1 MLGRHVYRVTPG
13 AAGWTVRKEGEI
25 EVRSSFAQ
33 REQALAEACRLAGD
47 DLPSRVTVADG
58 DGVLLEE
65 RLFGRDLS
73 QELDGPR

>member
-13 AAGWTVRKEGEI
+13 NAGWSVHKEGEAAA
-25 EVRSSFAQ
+25 RGSFPQ
-33 REQALAEACRLAGD
+33 RDEALAEACRLAGG

-73 QELDGPR
+73 EELDNPR

>member
-13 AAGWTVRKEGEI
+13 SGGWIVSKEGES
-25 EVRSSFAQ
+25 EPRGSFPQ
-33 REQALAEACRLAGD
+33 REQALAEACRLAGT

-73 QELDGPR
+73 EELDNPR